1 MADGHQ
7 SVDWDHESGDDCN
20 YVDVL
25 SDTDYDESGD
35 DYVLGYYVD
44 VYVDVLS
51 DNGDVDAGGWL
62 CSRMLMLMAVNYYV
76 DVDGDIIF
84 SYS

>member
-35 DYVLGYYVD
+35 VLGYYVD

-51 DNGDVDAGGWL
+51 DNEDLDAGGWL

>member
-1 MADGHQ
+1 MADGYQ

-20 YVDVL
+20 YVDAL

-51 DNGDVDAGGWL
+51 DNDDVDGGGWL